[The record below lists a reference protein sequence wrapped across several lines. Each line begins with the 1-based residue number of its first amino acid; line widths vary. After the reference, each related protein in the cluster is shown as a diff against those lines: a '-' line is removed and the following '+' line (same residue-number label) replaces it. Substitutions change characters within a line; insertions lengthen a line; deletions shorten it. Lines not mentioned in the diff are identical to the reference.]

1 MKPAGAVLHFGLLL
15 GVLAAGAGGAT
26 PLAHSHNDYEQPRPL
41 LDALALDFDSVEA
54 DVWLMDGRLLVAHEA
69 AQVQPGR
76 TLEALYLDPL
86 QAWVKQPGARPLIL
100 LIDVKT
106 EAVATYVVL
115 EAVLEKYPDLGVCV
129 RFIISGNRAREAMER
144 QPRRRVALD
153 GRMDDLASD
162 APADLIPLVSDN
174 WAKFF
179 TWRGEGAFPVAER
192 EQLRQFVAQAR
203 ARHRLLRFWNTTD
216 HPAVWRELRTAGVDV
231 IGTDDLLALR
241 RFLDTP

>member
-1 MKPAGAVLHFGLLL
+1 MRPAGAVLHFGLLL
-15 GVLAAGAGGAT
+15 GVLVSCYGRAT

-41 LDALALDFDSVEA
+41 LDALALGFDSVEA
-54 DVWLMDGRLLVAHEA
+54 DVWLVDGRLLVAHEA

-86 QAWVKQPGARPLIL
+86 REWVKQPGRRPLIL

-106 EAVATYVVL
+106 EAVATYAAL
-115 EAVLEKYPDLGVCV
+115 DAVLGKYPDLSAGV
-129 RFIISGNRAREAMER
+129 RFIISGNRAREVMAAQAGRRAAM
-144 QPRRRVALD
+144 D
-153 GRMDDLASD
+153 GRMDDLATA
-162 APADLIPLVSDN
+162 APRDLIPLVSDN

-179 TWRGEGAFPVAER
+179 AWRGEGEFPAADQEL
-192 EQLRQFVAQAR
+192 LRQFVAQAR
-203 ARHRLLRFWNTTD
+203 ARHRLLRFWNT
-216 HPAVWRELRTAGVDV
+216 PNRPEVWRVLREAGVDV